1 MRVAARRGMWGF
13 GVALLIA
20 ACGEPGQGAATGPAP
35 VVDPA
40 AEVAILA
47 VVEGRVT
54 VRNAQGG
61 ETEARAEMPLT
72 RGDTVVTTPGS
83 LAVVVLANG
92 YVLKLEE
99 DQATPVRALAHLDDP
114 PPAESAAE
122 LFEKALG
129 AEAFARVGG
138 AGRLE
143 RIAGWNARRASG
155 ETPAPVTQSE
165 AAPAPVKADAPA
177 LEEAAPVAV
186 PIAEPLADSKHGR
199 GIELDDGI
207 GGIGS
212 ADSRDKGN
220 SGRPP
225 TPLPNK
231 RADDAGPADPVPP
244 PPAQKPSPSGD
255 EDEKKESSKKSS
267 SQAEGS
273 TPPPGGASA
282 PPGGTPTPDTE
293 SSSSAVDL
301 VDSWIF
307 ETGPETQVTRTSLP
321 EALKSR
327 RKALAQC
334 VASALPGV
342 AAPELRLK
350 VAGGVVKEV
359 ALGGGKPA
367 PACARELLK
376 QRLAGVAGDGWVI
389 VRVRR

>member
-177 LEEAAPVAV
+177 LEEAAPVGV

-199 GIELDDGI
+199 GIELDQGI
-207 GGIGS
+207 GGT

-231 RADDAGPADPVPP
+231 RADDAGPADPAPP

-255 EDEKKESSKKSS
+255 GDEKKESSKKSS
-267 SQAEGS
+267 SQAEAEGS
-273 TPPPGGASA
+273 TAPPGGAPA
-282 PPGGTPTPDTE
+282 PPGSTPTPE
-293 SSSSAVDL
+293 PSAVDL